1 MHLSERG
8 HNYALFAIVVITCA
22 LGSLTQTVMN
32 SMLTGVCEDFAIDAA
47 VGQWV
52 TTIYMLV
59 MGITVPVVTYLSRRF
74 SLKRLVYL
82 ALAFYLAGSVA
93 GFFAPSFAVL
103 LVGRVLQ
110 AVATGI
116 TLPLVQ
122 TVAMTRFPRER
133 TGTAMGIGGIALG
146 FAPNIGPLIGGAL
159 AGTWGWRSFYV
170 ILVVLLAVLF
180 AATALTVKSHGD
192 HETDAV
198 FDFPSFVMST
208 LGFGGLLLGA
218 SNAASMALTSPFVW
232 VPALV
237 GAAFIV
243 TFVVRQRR
251 VEHPLISM
259 DIFGSRHFRA
269 AFVAQNCLF
278 ASFMGITLVL
288 PLYVQGP
295 CGMTAL
301 EAGIVF
307 IPATIIAL
315 FVNPLAGLL
324 LDKVGPRAVCI
335 TGAAFLTVGAAS
347 FMFLDATTPLW
358 LLTFW
363 QGVRAVGVSALVGP
377 LNSWG
382 LSGLPGK
389 IIMDGS
395 AFFATVRQASAS
407 LGTALMMLF
416 ISVLGAGAASGA
428 AVDAGATLAA
438 LPYQVAFGLSSLFAL
453 VVLVTAVAKIR

>member
-93 GFFAPSFAVL
+93 GFFAPTFAVL

-110 AVATGI
+110 AIATGI

-133 TGTAMGIGGIALG
+133 TGTAMGIGGIAMG

-159 AGTWGWRSFYV
+159 AGTWGWRSFYI
-170 ILVVLLAVLF
+170 ILAVLLAVLF

-218 SNAASMALTSPFVW
+218 SNAASMALASPLVW

-243 TFVVRQRR
+243 AFVVRQRR

-407 LGTALMMLF
+407 LGTALMMLL

-438 LPYQVAFGLSSLFAL
+438 LPYQVAFGLSALFAL